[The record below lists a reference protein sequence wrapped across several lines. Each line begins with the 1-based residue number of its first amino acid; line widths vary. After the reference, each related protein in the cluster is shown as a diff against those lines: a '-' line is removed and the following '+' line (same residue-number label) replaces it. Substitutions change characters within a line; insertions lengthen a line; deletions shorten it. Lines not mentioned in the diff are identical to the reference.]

1 MKVQDREFEFLV
13 ASNLEPDEMNLEL
26 WELRGGK
33 RVMVAEV
40 SYAESDGNDVWLAP
54 SVDWT
59 PEQVFADGVRRAP
72 RTARRTDQA
81 SARRTVPTN
90 RPNPRSTTV

>member
-26 WELRGGK
+26 WELRGSK

-40 SYAESDGNDVWLAP
+40 SYAEGDRSMTFRAYERDLPFEV
-54 SVDWT
+54 V
-59 PEQVFADGVRRAP
+59 EQLVEM
-72 RTARRTDQA
+72 ARLRLPPMEA
-81 SARRTVPTN
+81 
-90 RPNPRSTTV
+90 

>member
-26 WELRGGK
+26 WELRSGK

-40 SYAESDGNDVWLAP
+40 SYAEGDRSMTFRSYERDLPFEV
-54 SVDWT
+54 V
-59 PEQVFADGVRRAP
+59 EQLVE
-72 RTARRTDQA
+72 TARLRLPPMEA
-81 SARRTVPTN
+81 
-90 RPNPRSTTV
+90 